1 EYKAAFIKRMEKL
14 FLDSGSDTPFR
25 EYLPKTGIYT
35 DTLSP
40 VEMKKAREIFLGIYA
55 HPLEAQ
61 PL

>member
-1 EYKAAFIKRMEKL
+1 MEKL

-35 DTLSP
+35 DTLSQA
-40 VEMKKAREIFLGIYA
+40 EMKKAREIFLGIYA